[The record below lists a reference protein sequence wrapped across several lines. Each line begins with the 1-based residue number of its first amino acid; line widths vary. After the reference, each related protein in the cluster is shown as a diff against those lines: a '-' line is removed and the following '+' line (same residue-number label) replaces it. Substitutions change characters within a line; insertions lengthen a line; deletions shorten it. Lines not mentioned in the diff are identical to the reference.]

1 MSVNVGNG
9 NENALEYRGGIHLK
23 MFALSKIL
31 LSKRSVSQAKTQCF
45 NVLFFYS
52 GMAEMMI

>member
-9 NENALEYRGGIHLK
+9 NALECRAGINFK
-23 MFALSKIL
+23 KFALSKIL
-31 LSKRSVSQAKTQCF
+31 LSKRSVSQTKIQCF

-52 GMAEMMI
+52 GMAEMLI

>member
-9 NENALEYRGGIHLK
+9 NGNALECRAGINFK

-31 LSKRSVSQAKTQCF
+31 LTKRSVSQTKIQCF

-52 GMAEMMI
+52 GMAEMLI